1 MYTIKLKQ
9 RILLLAVAFISIVL
23 ACCTKTDTDI
33 PQPATGRVEDAS
45 HLTVLQTK
53 QFFEYFT
60 AKRNAK
66 TKAAYEY
73 LNRLV
78 VGDFTPN
85 WDNAVASNDGIIGS
99 VDVPIESQM
108 KYIALRQHHEG
119 EITFTS
125 RIPLYQKLVFVKND
139 TLNSIFP
146 YLLSLIPDKDF
157 YINHREEDIAG
168 NFINLGNKGGFSGL
182 AIYTTPHTGY
192 LIRAS
197 RFENGNYVDGAF
209 VLDPHNPFGENAL
222 KAESFLKDIIMIRV
236 NKTMTKS
243 DDEGDDIWDLGWLD
257 GTKVTAKAPTKDDV
271 IWTEEEEQADDSQTD
286 PGGGSGNSSST
297 GDSESEGEKVSEE
310 AKLITRTLI
319 CDTTMSDKMYR
330 ITERVIDTL
339 YKDCRGKALLENI
352 VGLLGEDE
360 YIKVRYIPGR
370 TSSFN
375 IQTKELKIAN
385 QSGHFSYK
393 FFHELNHY
401 YQHENYEECSNL
413 NLEIEAW
420 YSTLNFVKKQNWYM
434 FDEEYSDKYD
444 ENIIVQAM
452 DGLHK
457 FIDHNGNL
465 LPSKREEELKSYI
478 ETDVVPAF
486 RGILPYSNAVQYPF
500 NAFQSGLE
508 NFNGIRTLSAN
519 C

>member
-1 MYTIKLKQ
+1 MNTIKLKQ
-9 RILLLAVAFISIVL
+9 RGLLLTAAIISIILV
-23 ACCTKTDTDI
+23 CCTKKDTDI
-33 PQPATGRVEDAS
+33 TQPATDRAEDAGR
-45 HLTVLQTK
+45 LTVSQTK
-53 QFFEYFT
+53 QFFENLT
-60 AKRNAK
+60 AKRNAL
-66 TKAAYEY
+66 TKAADEY

-85 WDNAVASNDGIIGS
+85 WNNAVASNDGIIGS

-125 RIPLYQKLVFVKND
+125 RIPLYPKLVFVKND

-197 RFENGNYVDGAF
+197 RFENGCYVDGAF
-209 VLDPHNPFGENAL
+209 VLDPHHPFEENAD
-222 KAESFLKDIIMIRV
+222 KAESFLKGIKIMRIC
-236 NKTMTKS
+236 NAITKS
-243 DDEGDDIWDLGWLD
+243 GKESEWLPEVVVTAERPKKDDEIWD
-257 GTKVTAKAPTKDDV
+257 
-271 IWTEEEEQADDSQTD
+271 EEEEQYDDSQTD

-310 AKLITRTLI
+310 AKLITRALI

-330 ITERVIDTL
+330 ITERVIDSL

-393 FFHELNHY
+393 FFHELIHY

-420 YSTLNFVKKQNWYM
+420 YATVNFVKKQNWYR
-434 FDEEYSDKYD
+434 FDEEYKDAYDKNNIVKAFD
-444 ENIIVQAM
+444 E
-452 DGLHK
+452 LK
-457 FIDHNGNL
+457 KYIDDNGNL
-465 LPSKREEELKSYI
+465 LPSKREEELKSCI
-478 ETDVVPAF
+478 ETDIVPVF
-486 RGILPYSNAVQYPF
+486 RKTPPYSNKFQYPF
-500 NAFQSGLE
+500 DASQSGLD